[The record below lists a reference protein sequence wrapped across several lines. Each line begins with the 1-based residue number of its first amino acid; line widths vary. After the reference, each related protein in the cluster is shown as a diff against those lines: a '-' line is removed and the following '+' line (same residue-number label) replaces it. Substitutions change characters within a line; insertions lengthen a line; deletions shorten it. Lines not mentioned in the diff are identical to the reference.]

1 MSEKMADVDK
11 RTSQWNEVTP
21 RSASKA
27 VRVKSW
33 AAVTAA
39 AVPMRSLA
47 FLDLY
52 SHPVTEQYFHVT
64 PMSCTFARCRVISV
78 PFVPPHPPRRHEAR
92 QPPHHNHTHHLPP

>member
-39 AVPMRSLA
+39 AVPMRVPRN
-47 FLDLY
+47 D
-52 SHPVTEQYFHVT
+52 
-64 PMSCTFARCRVISV
+64 AR
-78 PFVPPHPPRRHEAR
+78 RRAGTQR
-92 QPPHHNHTHHLPP
+92 RPNYVVLIRDVLR